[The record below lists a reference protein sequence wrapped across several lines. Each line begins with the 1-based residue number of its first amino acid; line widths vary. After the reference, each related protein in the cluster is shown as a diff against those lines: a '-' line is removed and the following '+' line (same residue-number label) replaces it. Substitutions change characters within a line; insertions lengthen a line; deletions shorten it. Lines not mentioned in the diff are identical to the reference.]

1 MPYKFYY
8 VFLFL
13 KNTLWISLWT
23 LCRVF
28 LKTHFSPTTDFPTEE
43 QHLSHKTL
51 ARLICPTLQILLL
64 LPVPRPTKFWSEW
77 VNSHISRPNLN
88 LGQQNILA
96 QLVSLFSRPWLHH
109 GLSTLQVLNLSSLN
123 KHIVKV
129 SLTGFSVHLLLIPP
143 SLVQHVHFS
152 LLGHVV
158 NCSPEYC
165 YRFSFSS
172 QSMTTTLRWTFRL

>member
-1 MPYKFYY
+1 MNIMQSISKDS
-8 VFLFL
+8 LFTNYRFPNRRTTPFTQNL
-13 KNTLWISLWT
+13 
-23 LCRVF
+23 
-28 LKTHFSPTTDFPTEE
+28 SPIDLSDVANFASVAGPTAN
-43 QHLSHKTL
+43 K
-51 ARLICPTLQILLL
+51 ILE
-64 LPVPRPTKFWSEW
+64 R

-96 QLVSLFSRPWLHH
+96 QLVSLFSRRWLHH

-172 QSMTTTLRWTFRL
+172 QSMTTTLRWTFRLQEGEGRN

>member
-1 MPYKFYY
+1 MVQEKSVKCQQINSKILW
-8 VFLFL
+8 VFLL
-13 KNTLWISLWT
+13 GDSLQN
-23 LCRVF
+23 
-28 LKTHFSPTTDFPTEE
+28 K
-43 QHLSHKTL
+43 
-51 ARLICPTLQILLL
+51 LICTVRVRRCEFASVAGSTAHKILQR
-64 LPVPRPTKFWSEW
+64 VN
-77 VNSHISRPNLN
+77 NSHISRLNLN
-88 LGQQNILA
+88 LGQQKYFSPIGKSVLC
-96 QLVSLFSRPWLHH
+96 SRPCLHH
-109 GLSTLQVLNLSSLN
+109 HAGLSTLQVLNLSSLN